1 MFPVLPGASRTGR
14 RILNHHRHAMNTTVE
29 PIAILTALIN
39 EGETDVAL
47 QQVEALLEHR
57 QYLPSL
63 HFLKAEALRIGGR
76 PLDAIASYRN
86 AGALGAGARS
96 WMLASVLMS
105 EAQRFN
111 EAHECLTYAHAEE
124 PGSEEAMSSL
134 ITVLFQQILAGQH
147 EDALACIE
155 KWLVSKPGQRG
166 LLLLKAEALMK
177 AARNAEAI
185 DAFRLAGKAGAGV
198 RAWLAAGT
206 LLAAERRVDES
217 LDCLRAGI
225 LEEPGNEELL
235 DTLVTTLFNAQR
247 AGEGT
252 PFAMRLLGTGQ
263 TAQRLSNAALL
274 LQNVGGYGYANDAF
288 KNILNANPNNAAIV
302 GAAFVP
308 ARFACEWEWVAKLQ
322 GMIRECYDRGEYDA
336 INEFPMTNVAWCPD
350 ERYNLEVARSYM
362 SRSVSSDVRPLFRNV
377 PLKKRK
383 SRRIRVGYA
392 SSDFCHHAT
401 MLLMIGVFEHHDR
414 EQFEIFAYDYSKPDE
429 SDYRKRFLDA
439 VEHRIDIS
447 NMTDADAAARIAE
460 DELDI
465 LIDLKGHTGWARPGI
480 MAWRAA
486 PVQATYLGFPGSMG
500 TKSVDYQITD
510 RFVTPDSSEPF
521 FDEALCRLPH
531 SYQSND
537 RKRPNPAITA
547 TRAEFGLP
555 EDAVVFCSFNQSY
568 KIDRNTFDV
577 WMRVMREV
585 PNSVL
590 WLLDLAEETKANLRA
605 GAEKAGID
613 PSRLY
618 FSGFAAPDQH
628 IARLRLAD
636 AALDTL
642 IYNGHT
648 TTSDALWAGLP
659 VVTAHG
665 KHFASRVTE
674 SLLNAVNLPELV
686 GADQDEMVR
695 IAVRVGQD
703 AAYRKQLREHI
714 RVAMDT
720 APLYDTERFTRNFE
734 EAIRLMVKASRANK
748 TGAII
753 DVPDVGAN

>member
-1 MFPVLPGASRTGR
+1 
-14 RILNHHRHAMNTTVE
+14 
-29 PIAILTALIN
+29 
-39 EGETDVAL
+39 
-47 QQVEALLEHR
+47 
-57 QYLPSL
+57 
-63 HFLKAEALRIGGR
+63 
-76 PLDAIASYRN
+76 
-86 AGALGAGARS
+86 
-96 WMLASVLMS
+96 
-105 EAQRFN
+105 
-111 EAHECLTYAHAEE
+111 
-124 PGSEEAMSSL
+124 
-134 ITVLFQQILAGQH
+134 
-147 EDALACIE
+147 
-155 KWLVSKPGQRG
+155 
-166 LLLLKAEALMK
+166 
-177 AARNAEAI
+177 
-185 DAFRLAGKAGAGV
+185 
-198 RAWLAAGT
+198 
-206 LLAAERRVDES
+206 
-217 LDCLRAGI
+217 
-225 LEEPGNEELL
+225 
-235 DTLVTTLFNAQR
+235 
-247 AGEGT
+247 
-252 PFAMRLLGTGQ
+252 
-263 TAQRLSNAALL
+263 
-274 LQNVGGYGYANDAF
+274 
-288 KNILNANPNNAAIV
+288 
-302 GAAFVP
+302 
-308 ARFACEWEWVAKLQ
+308 
-322 GMIRECYDRGEYDA
+322 MIRDCYDRGEYDA

-362 SRSVSSDVRPLFRNV
+362 ARKAPSDVRPLFRNV

-383 SRRIRVGYA
+383 ARRIRVGYA

-414 EQFEIFAYDYSKPDE
+414 AQFEIFAYDYSKPDE

-537 RKRPNPAITA
+537 RKRPNPGVQA
-547 TRAEFGLP
+547 TRADFGLP

-613 PSRLY
+613 PGRLF

-628 IARLRLAD
+628 IARLKLAD

-686 GADQDEMVR
+686 GQDQDEMVR

-753 DVPDVGAN
+753 DVPDVGAK

>member
-1 MFPVLPGASRTGR
+1 
-14 RILNHHRHAMNTTVE
+14 
-29 PIAILTALIN
+29 
-39 EGETDVAL
+39 
-47 QQVEALLEHR
+47 
-57 QYLPSL
+57 
-63 HFLKAEALRIGGR
+63 
-76 PLDAIASYRN
+76 
-86 AGALGAGARS
+86 
-96 WMLASVLMS
+96 
-105 EAQRFN
+105 
-111 EAHECLTYAHAEE
+111 
-124 PGSEEAMSSL
+124 
-134 ITVLFQQILAGQH
+134 
-147 EDALACIE
+147 
-155 KWLVSKPGQRG
+155 
-166 LLLLKAEALMK
+166 
-177 AARNAEAI
+177 
-185 DAFRLAGKAGAGV
+185 
-198 RAWLAAGT
+198 
-206 LLAAERRVDES
+206 
-217 LDCLRAGI
+217 
-225 LEEPGNEELL
+225 
-235 DTLVTTLFNAQR
+235 
-247 AGEGT
+247 
-252 PFAMRLLGTGQ
+252 
-263 TAQRLSNAALL
+263 
-274 LQNVGGYGYANDAF
+274 
-288 KNILNANPNNAAIV
+288 
-302 GAAFVP
+302 
-308 ARFACEWEWVAKLQ
+308 
-322 GMIRECYDRGEYDA
+322 
-336 INEFPMTNVAWCPD
+336 
-350 ERYNLEVARSYM
+350 
-362 SRSVSSDVRPLFRNV
+362 
-377 PLKKRK
+377 
-383 SRRIRVGYA
+383 
-392 SSDFCHHAT
+392 
-401 MLLMIGVFEHHDR
+401 
-414 EQFEIFAYDYSKPDE
+414 
-429 SDYRKRFLDA
+429 
-439 VEHRIDIS
+439 
-447 NMTDADAAARIAE
+447 
-460 DELDI
+460 
-465 LIDLKGHTGWARPGI
+465 
-480 MAWRAA
+480 
-486 PVQATYLGFPGSMG
+486 MG

-537 RKRPNPAITA
+537 RKRPNPTVQA
-547 TRAEFGLP
+547 TRADFGLP

-613 PSRLY
+613 PGRLF

-628 IARLRLAD
+628 IARLKLAD

-686 GADQDEMVR
+686 GQDQDEMVR